1 MTQSRKRE
9 SSPEYYGTGANF
21 PSEVV
26 SLEGCTISIT
36 DNKWAGREGVATLS
50 LNFDLIHGLIS
61 PRLLDSLK
69 AALLWYVQNLSL
81 NTVAAAY
88 GAFRSLLYALRE
100 NGQSEVL
107 EEITA
112 EHVLR
117 YRALLMADGKE
128 WFLGHLSPFLRKW
141 FKLGY
146 PGVDGAA
153 KVFQE
158 LTIAG
163 SPKGVAVTTM
173 DPMQGPYTELERQA
187 IETGLRATF
196 GRGEIT
202 EEAFL
207 LAWLFIALGARPVQ
221 VAALKVCDLIR
232 DEDEK
237 GNITYHVRMP
247 RAKQRYQAHRTKFK
261 MRPLVDH
268 IGAPLWDYAGR
279 VRQEFAN
286 ILSDAGN
293 APLFPQ
299 RTPADWARG
308 FEYHKSAEA
317 LSQMF
322 KKEMRSLRVMSE
334 RTGDLVNIT
343 PRRFRRSLGTRAAQ
357 EGYGELVIAE
367 ILDHSDTQSV
377 GVYVGVV
384 PEIVKRIDHAVAM
397 ELAPLA
403 QAFSGR
409 LIADESQAT
418 RRGDHSSRIVDL
430 RIDMQG
436 RPMGSCG
443 EHSFCHFNA
452 PIACY
457 TCDRFEPWLDGP
469 HEAVLQHLLSAR
481 GKSLELSD
489 RRIASVND
497 RTIVAVAQVIQMCEM
512 TRSHHMRVS
521 NG

>member
-1 MTQSRKRE
+1 MTRSLKRE
-9 SSPEYYGTGANF
+9 APLSDYGTGENLPA
-21 PSEVV
+21 EVV

-50 LNFDLIHGLIS
+50 LNFELIHGQIS
-61 PRLLDSLK
+61 PRLMDSLK
-69 AALLWYVQNLSL
+69 ATLLWYVQNLSF
-81 NTVAAAY
+81 NTVGATY
-88 GAFRSLLYALRE
+88 DAFRSLLHALRK

-117 YRALLMADGKE
+117 YRALLMVDGKE
-128 WFLGHLSPFLRKW
+128 WLLGHLSPFLRQW
-141 FKLGY
+141 SKLGY
-146 PGVDGAA
+146 SGVDGAA
-153 KVFQE
+153 KVLQE
-158 LTIAG
+158 LTISG
-163 SPKGVAVTTM
+163 GPKGVAVTTM
-173 DPMQGPYTELERQA
+173 DPMHGPYTELEREA
-187 IETGLRATF
+187 IETALRATF

-221 VAALKVCDLIR
+221 VAALKVCDLLR
-232 DEDEK
+232 EEDEN
-237 GNITYHVRMP
+237 GGITYHVRMP
-247 RAKQRYQAHRTKFK
+247 RAKQRYQAHRTHFR

-268 IGAPLWDYAGR
+268 IGAALWDYACR
-279 VRQEFAN
+279 VRQEFASL
-286 ILSDAGN
+286 LSDAGN

-299 RTPADWARG
+299 RTSADWARG
-308 FEYHKSAEA
+308 FEYHRSASA

-322 KKEMRSLRVMSE
+322 RTEMRRLRVMSE
-334 RTGDLVNIT
+334 RTGELVNIT
-343 PRRFRRSLGTRAAQ
+343 PIRFRRSLGTRAAQ

-367 ILDHSDTQSV
+367 ILDHSDTQNV
-377 GVYVGVV
+377 GVYVGVI
-384 PEIVKRIDHAVAM
+384 PEIVERIDRAVAM

-409 LIADESQAT
+409 LIADETQAT
-418 RRGDHSSRIVDL
+418 RREDHSSRIVDL

-443 EHSFCHFNA
+443 EYSFCHFNA

-469 HEAVLQHLLSAR
+469 HEAVLQHLLGAR
-481 GKSLELSD
+481 VSSLEVSD

-512 TRSHHMRVS
+512 ARSHQTGTS